1 MRIFTAILEKKTIDY
16 EYYTSYN
23 ASIKNAS
30 GQGKGELIMKKM
42 IAVLMAV
49 LMLLSMLSGCAPAD
63 DGPGKNPYNL
73 KTVKEGYLTVA
84 TSPDYAPFEFYSLDE
99 KGKPTLVGFDMDL
112 AKYVA
117 DYLGLTLELVPMDFD
132 GTITELGNKKCDLS
146 MAGYSPDPD
155 RLIYMDFTDVYY
167 TSEQVLVTTADKKDI
182 ITSTEIANNP
192 DYKIGV
198 QIGSIQADLAKEF
211 TPNADIVEL
220 SKVTD
225 IVMELSTGKLDA
237 AFIETPVVQA
247 YSNTYKNL
255 EIACVIPQDDNGSVI
270 GVYKGNADLL
280 KYVNEAINKCISD
293 GTFAQYVAKAVD
305 LAAGDIHQ
313 GLLDENGKVPTGE

>member
-1 MRIFTAILEKKTIDY
+1 
-16 EYYTSYN
+16 
-23 ASIKNAS
+23 
-30 GQGKGELIMKKM
+30 MKKM
-42 IAVLMAV
+42 IAVLMAA

>member
-1 MRIFTAILEKKTIDY
+1 M
-16 EYYTSYN
+16 
-23 ASIKNAS
+23 
-30 GQGKGELIMKKM
+30 IMKK
-42 IAVLMAV
+42 IFALIMAV
-49 LMLLSMLSGCAPAD
+49 LMMASVFAGCVPAD
-63 DGPGKNPYNL
+63 DGPGENKYNL

-99 KGKPTLVGFDMDL
+99 NGKPTLVGFDMDL
-112 AKYVA
+112 AQYIA
-117 DYLGLTLELVPMDFD
+117 DYLGLTLEIVPMDFD

-146 MAGYSPDPD
+146 MAGYSADPD

-167 TSEQVLVTTADKKDI
+167 TSEQALVTTTEKKDI
-182 ITSTEIANNP
+182 ITSTEVANNAQ
-192 DYKIGV
+192 YKIGV
-198 QIGSIQADLAKEF
+198 QIGSIQAELAKEF

-247 YSNTYKNL
+247 YANTYKNL
-255 EIACVIPQDDNGSVI
+255 QIACTIPQDDNGSVI

-280 KYVNEAINKCISD
+280 KYVNEAINKCISE
-293 GTFAQYVAKAVD
+293 GTFAGYVAKAVD
-305 LAAGDIHQ
+305 LAAGKKHE
-313 GLLDENGKVPTGE
+313 GLLDPDGSVPTDGE

>member
-1 MRIFTAILEKKTIDY
+1 
-16 EYYTSYN
+16 
-23 ASIKNAS
+23 
-30 GQGKGELIMKKM
+30 MKKI
-42 IAVLMAV
+42 IALALSA
-49 LMLLSMLSGCAPAD
+49 LMLFGILTGCTASESGA
-63 DGPGKNPYNL
+63 GSNKFNL
-73 KTVKEGYLTVA
+73 TTVKPGYLTVA
-84 TSPDYAPFEFYSLDE
+84 TSPDYAPFEFYALDAN
-99 KGKPTLVGFDMDL
+99 GKPTLAGFDMDL
-112 AKYVA
+112 AQYIA
-117 DYLGLTLELVPMDFD
+117 DYLGLTLEIVPMDFD
-132 GTITELGNKKCDLS
+132 GTILELGNKKCDLG

-167 TSEQVLVTTADKKDI
+167 TSEQTLVTTADKKDI

-198 QIGSIQADLAKEF
+198 QTGSIQAELAKEF

-255 EIACVIPQDDNGSVI
+255 HIACVIPQEDNGSVI

-280 KYVNEAINKCISD
+280 KYVNEAINKAIAD

-305 LAAGDIHQ
+305 LAAGDTHQ
-313 GLLDENGKVPTGE
+313 GLLDENGNVPTTAGN

>member
-1 MRIFTAILEKKTIDY
+1 MRIFTAILENKTIDY

-23 ASIKNAS
+23 ATIKNAS

-42 IAVLMAV
+42 IAVLMAA

-146 MAGYSPDPD
+146 MAGYSLDPD

>member
-1 MRIFTAILEKKTIDY
+1 
-16 EYYTSYN
+16 
-23 ASIKNAS
+23 
-30 GQGKGELIMKKM
+30 MKKM
-42 IAVLMAV
+42 IAVLMAA

-146 MAGYSPDPD
+146 MAGYSLDPD

>member
-1 MRIFTAILEKKTIDY
+1 
-16 EYYTSYN
+16 
-23 ASIKNAS
+23 
-30 GQGKGELIMKKM
+30 MKKM
-42 IAVLMAV
+42 IAILMAAM
-49 LMLLSMLSGCAPAD
+49 MLLSMLAGCSPAD

-84 TSPDYAPFEFYSLDE
+84 TSPDYAPFEFYSLDD

-198 QIGSIQADLAKEF
+198 QIGSIQAELAKEF

-270 GVYKGNADLL
+270 GVYKGNEDLL

-293 GTFAQYVAKAVD
+293 GIFAQYVAKAVD
-305 LAAGDIHQ
+305 LAAGDTYQ
-313 GLLDENGKVPTGE
+313 GTLDENGNVPTGE

>member
-1 MRIFTAILEKKTIDY
+1 MITIVMV
-16 EYYTSYN
+16 
-23 ASIKNAS
+23 A
-30 GQGKGELIMKKM
+30 
-42 IAVLMAV
+42 
-49 LMLLSMLSGCAPAD
+49 LMLLSMLTGCVPAD

-112 AKYVA
+112 AKYIA

-167 TSEQVLVTTADKKDI
+167 TSEQVLVTTTDKKDI

-198 QIGSIQADLAKEF
+198 QIGSIQAELAKEF

-247 YSNTYKNL
+247 YANTYKNL

-270 GVYKGNADLL
+270 GVYKGNEDLL
-280 KYVNEAINKCISD
+280 KYVNEAINKCIKD

-305 LAAGDIHQ
+305 LAAGDTYQ
-313 GLLDENGKVPTGE
+313 GTLDENGNVPTGE

>member
-1 MRIFTAILEKKTIDY
+1 
-16 EYYTSYN
+16 
-23 ASIKNAS
+23 
-30 GQGKGELIMKKM
+30 MKKM
-42 IAVLMAV
+42 ITIVMVA
-49 LMLLSMLSGCAPAD
+49 LMLLSMLTGCVPAD

-112 AKYVA
+112 AKYIA

-198 QIGSIQADLAKEF
+198 QIGSIQAELAKEF

-220 SKVTD
+220 TKVTD

-247 YSNTYKNL
+247 YANTYKNL
-255 EIACVIPQDDNGSVI
+255 QIACVIPQDDNGSVI
-270 GVYKGNADLL
+270 GVYKGNAELL

-305 LAAGDIHQ
+305 LAAGDTYQ
-313 GLLDENGKVPTGE
+313 GTLDENGNVPTGE